1 MDPRVE
7 NCFLFRWTI
16 RWIESLFL
24 LRMFSLFF
32 FFLNLDDGSNLV
44 YGIMNFSNSKLASV
58 DTCDSFVISMDDTT
72 NLHLREGKTNIFND
86 FSFLYADF

>member
-24 LRMFSLFF
+24 MFSLFL
-32 FFLNLDDGSNLV
+32 FFLNLDDGSNLA

-58 DTCDSFVISMDDTT
+58 DTCDSFVISMDDRT

>member
-16 RWIESLFL
+16 ISF
-24 LRMFSLFF
+24 FF
-32 FFLNLDDGSNLV
+32 FFLNLDDGSNLA

>member
-24 LRMFSLFF
+24 MFSLFL
-32 FFLNLDDGSNLV
+32 FFLNLDDGSNLA

-72 NLHLREGKTNIFND
+72 NLHLRERKTNIFND

>member
-16 RWIESLFL
+16 IS
-24 LRMFSLFF
+24 FF
-32 FFLNLDDGSNLV
+32 FFLNLDDGSNLA